1 MSCLLKI
8 FFREMDIYSCFFHK
22 KFVKLLQNTKYRI
35 EYHPDLNILL
45 FFPPVDFD
53 CIIGGQIH
61 DIHLSWNRQYKDVVT
76 KPMDIILA
84 VGMNN
89 IPSCRDSAK
98 NIVLQIKSL
107 LKSIK
112 RHSKKNN
119 HDVPNRYS
127 FHSLLK

>member
-1 MSCLLKI
+1 MKLICSCFSQK
-8 FFREMDIYSCFFHK
+8 FREIAS
-22 KFVKLLQNTKYRI
+22 KFKIPDRI
-35 EYHPDLNILL
+35 LPRSNYFAL
-45 FFPPVDFD
+45 FPPVDFD

-89 IPSCRDSAK
+89 IPSGRDSAK

-119 HDVPNRYS
+119 HDVPNRYV